1 MAAEL
6 MKCVSQANNYSRLSQ
21 QPNVPASMATAEGG
35 TAVKD
40 NKTNDKDYGNVSL
53 LHLAKASTVSLFKSL
68 AQQRGW
74 ERYAKSR
81 HSQLY
86 CSQQMKTLKF

>member
-21 QPNVPASMATAEGG
+21 QPNVPASMATTEGS
-35 TAVKD
+35 TAIKD

-53 LHLAKASTVSLFKSL
+53 LHLAKASTVSFFKSL
-68 AQQRGW
+68 VQQRGGD
-74 ERYAKSR
+74 RYTKGPFTPSVSVNAAT
-81 HSQLY
+81 
-86 CSQQMKTLKF
+86 TLQ

>member
-1 MAAEL
+1 

-21 QPNVPASMATAEGG
+21 QPNAPASMAATEGS

-53 LHLAKASTVSLFKSL
+53 LHLAKVRTVSLFLNLWSSSGQGL
-68 AQQRGW
+68 GAL
-74 ERYAKSR
+74 S
-81 HSQLY
+81 HS
-86 CSQQMKTLKF
+86 CIVPNKRKP